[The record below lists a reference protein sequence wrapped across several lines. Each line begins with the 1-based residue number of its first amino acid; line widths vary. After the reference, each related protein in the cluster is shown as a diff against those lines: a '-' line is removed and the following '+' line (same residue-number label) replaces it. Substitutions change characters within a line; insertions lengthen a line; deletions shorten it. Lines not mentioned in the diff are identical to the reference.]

1 MGSEYMGPN
10 YGPQSQAGQSLYA
23 PTRGKLDE
31 DTQPRQ
37 PTVPVPS
44 YGYKQNNNNGYQEPA
59 NTAGEQN
66 NTNSYQEPV
75 YREHVSGTYYMHP
88 SDAPHFRQAY
98 PAYPAPPNGL
108 PQGQYP
114 GYPQPHP
121 GYMQPYP
128 GYMPPYPWPPKP
140 KRDGYLFGVSITAFT
155 CTILVTLGGLACLL
169 ILTVFT
175 TISARSPIKPD
186 QSFAGTMEFIAFTL
200 AGLLGGGF
208 GLYHSIRALL
218 QKASTDFKLPWFW
231 LFLLFYGIVIAL
243 AESLRSVGLA
253 ITNMPLT
260 ALLIVLSGVLPALTA
275 TALAL
280 RRIHYPREIRWP
292 TSWRRFTFSLVTGAT
307 LAVILALILEF
318 ILDAVT
324 KRALHITDIQIDNPD
339 APMPTDLR
347 DIGFLVVLVSV
358 IAPLVEEAVK
368 PLAVVVMIGRIR
380 SAAEAF
386 MLGMAGGIGFALIE
400 TTGYIGMGYKDWVDV
415 ALQRTSASLLH
426 GLGAGMVALGW
437 YYMTHSN
444 SLKRHRIRIALGCWA
459 YAIAQ
464 HAIWNGSG
472 FLQALP
478 GPVGQYLA
486 TGNITLGVLSF
497 PSFML
502 VYVLETI
509 LMLIFLFYVT
519 KRLRPKMPL
528 PTKQPGTQTQMQA
541 QSKPYYAH
549 VG

>member
-1 MGSEYMGPN
+1 
-10 YGPQSQAGQSLYA
+10 
-23 PTRGKLDE
+23 LDE

-37 PTVPVPS
+37 PTVSIPS
-44 YGYKQNNNNGYQEPA
+44 YGDKPNNNNGYQEPAYTAGGQNNNNGYQEP
-59 NTAGEQN
+59 
-66 NTNSYQEPV
+66 V
-75 YREHVSGTYYMHP
+75 YREHVTGMYYMHP
-88 SDAPHFRQAY
+88 SDAPYFRPAY
-98 PAYPAPPNGL
+98 PAYPAPTNGL
-108 PQGQYP
+108 PPGQYP
-114 GYPQPHP
+114 GYPQPYP

-128 GYMPPYPWPPKP
+128 GYMQPYPWSPKP
-140 KRDGYLFGVSITAFT
+140 KRDGYLFGVSIAAFI
-155 CTILVTLGGLACLL
+155 CSILVALGGLVCLL
-169 ILTVFT
+169 FLVVFMT
-175 TISARSPIKPD
+175 TSARNQVKPD
-186 QSFAGTMEFIAFTL
+186 QSFAAIMEFVAFTA

-218 QKASTDFKLPWFW
+218 QKTSIDFKLPWFW

-243 AESLRSVGLA
+243 AESLRSTGLA
-253 ITNMPLT
+253 IANMPLT
-260 ALLIVLSGVLPALTA
+260 TLLIVLSGVLPALTA
-275 TALAL
+275 MALAL
-280 RRIHYPREIRWP
+280 RRIHYPKEIRWP

-307 LAVILALILEF
+307 LAVVLALILEF
-318 ILDAVT
+318 ILSAVT
-324 KRALHITDIQIDNPD
+324 EKALHITDLQIDNPN
-339 APMPTDLR
+339 APLPTDLR
-347 DIGFLVVLVSV
+347 DIGFLVLLVSV
-358 IAPLVEEAVK
+358 IAPLVEETVK

-415 ALQRTSASLLH
+415 ALQRTSAGLLH
-426 GLGAGMVALGW
+426 GLGAGMVGLGW
-437 YYMTHSN
+437 YYITHRN

-486 TGNITLGVLSF
+486 TGNITLGGVSF

-528 PTKQPGTQTQMQA
+528 PSSTRQPEPQVQMQA
-541 QSKPYYAH
+541 QSKPYYAP